1 MKKMRFC
8 LVGWARTD
16 GGAGQGKAAAMVRLL
31 SQRQTTH
38 LVHRPWRLE
47 VETPLLLDAEPWIVI
62 VLKATF
68 LVGLLG
74 RRYVVALDV
83 DSRSQ
88 AETAHQSPKA
98 RKKVI
103 IYKSFIHEPWYH
115 LSIKA
120 WFTRSDYPKTPENA
134 GCAKTF
140 GRLVLGDST
149 L

>member
-16 GGAGQGKAAAMVRLL
+16 GGAGQGKAAAMVRPL

-47 VETPLLLDAEPWIVI
+47 VETPLLLDAGPWIVI
-62 VLKATF
+62 VLKTTF

-98 RKKVI
+98 RKKLSFTSHSFMSHGI
-103 IYKSFIHEPWYH
+103 IYQSKPG
-115 LSIKA
+115 L
-120 WFTRSDYPKTPENA
+120 
-134 GCAKTF
+134 
-140 GRLVLGDST
+140 LVLIIRKRQRMPAVQRLLDV
-149 L
+149 